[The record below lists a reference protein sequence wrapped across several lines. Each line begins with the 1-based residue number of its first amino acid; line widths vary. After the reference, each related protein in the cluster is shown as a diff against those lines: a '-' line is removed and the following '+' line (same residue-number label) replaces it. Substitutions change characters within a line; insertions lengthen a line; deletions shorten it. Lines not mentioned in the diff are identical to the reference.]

1 MRQQAARGSAG
12 CSDEDM
18 KSALFI
24 HSSFKSSHTLSI
36 NSLQD
41 RLFVTR
47 TVNYIL
53 LIYLFWLFAAN
64 FYSTYNVC
72 DHLQMF

>member
-18 KSALFI
+18 ESTLFI
-24 HSSFKSSHTLSI
+24 HSHTLSI

-53 LIYLFWLFAAN
+53 LIYLF
-64 FYSTYNVC
+64 
-72 DHLQMF
+72 